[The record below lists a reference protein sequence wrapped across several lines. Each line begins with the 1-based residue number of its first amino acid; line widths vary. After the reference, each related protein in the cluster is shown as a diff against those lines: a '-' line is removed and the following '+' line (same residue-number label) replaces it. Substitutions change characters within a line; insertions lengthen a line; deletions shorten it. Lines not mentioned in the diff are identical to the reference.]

1 MFDDVAKHY
10 DRTNAVLSVGN
21 AYLWRMHAVRAVAP
35 QAGERILDIAA
46 GTGTSSAALARSGA
60 RVVAVDF
67 SEGMIA
73 EGRKRHGNI
82 EFIEADAEKLPFGD
96 NEFDAVTISFG
107 LRNVND
113 PKTALG
119 EMYRVLKPGGRLV
132 ICEFSRPPRALLR
145 TGYWAYLRFV
155 MPTVAGAASSNPA
168 AYSYLAESIKAWPDQ
183 GQLSQWIRGAG
194 FIRVEYRNLT
204 AGVVALHRGRKPVD
218 AAVLASVAKRKGKA
232 SRTKPRAATGG
243 SAAHPATAG
252 SASKP
257 AASKPAPSQTAA
269 SQPAASKPAA
279 SKPAPSQPA
288 TSHPATAQPTKP

>member
-21 AYLWRMHAVRAVAP
+21 AYLWRVQTVKAVAP

-67 SEGMIA
+67 SAGMIA
-73 EGRKRHGNI
+73 EGRKKHSNI
-82 EFIEADAEKLPFGD
+82 EFIEANAEKLPFGD

-113 PKTALG
+113 PKAALS

-132 ICEFSRPPRALLR
+132 ICEFSKPPRALLR
-145 TGYWAYLRFV
+145 TGYWAYLKYV
-155 MPTVAGAASSNPA
+155 MPAVAGTASSNPA
-168 AYSYLAESIKAWPDQ
+168 AYSYLMESIKDWPDQ

-194 FIRVEYRNLT
+194 FVRVAHRNLT
-204 AGVVALHRGRKPVD
+204 AGIVALHRGRKPVD
-218 AAVLASVAKRKGKA
+218 AAVLASVAKR
-232 SRTKPRAATGG
+232 RAKTR
-243 SAAHPATAG
+243 
-252 SASKP
+252 KP
-257 AASKPAPSQTAA
+257 AAPKTTATGAKASAVPTTPKSAAAPTPTPTAPSAPDTTPENPTAG
-269 SQPAASKPAA
+269 
-279 SKPAPSQPA
+279 
-288 TSHPATAQPTKP
+288 TAQPTKP